1 MGKPVNIADAKAH
14 LSELVAR
21 AEAGEEIILARSNR
35 PVARLLPLAPAEPR
49 RPGALLRYLGAADC
63 SELTRAFDA
72 PLGDDEQGALEG
84 EGTDA
89 SGLWTGLPHRSQ
101 P

>member
-21 AEAGEEIILARSNR
+21 AEAGEEIVIARSNR
-35 PVARLLPLAPAEPR
+35 PVARLLPLASAEPC
-49 RPGALLRYLGAADC
+49 RPGALRRYLSEADC
-63 SELTRAFDA
+63 DALTRALDA
-72 PLGDDEQGALEG
+72 PLSGDEQRALEG

-89 SGLWTGLPHRSQ
+89 SGIWTGLAQRLQ